1 MKSHIYNEVMAA
13 VAAATEIAPTR
24 ILSHEKQADVVE
36 ARCLLFHFL
45 RELDFYP
52 AEIARF
58 TGQSRQC
65 VAMLLNTYE
74 VRKRYCGKMLSIFE
88 REICNKLASKFL

>member
-1 MKSHIYNEVMAA
+1 MAA
-13 VAAATEIAPTR
+13 VAAVTEIAPTR
-24 ILSHEKQADVVE
+24 TLSHEKQADVVE

-45 RELDFYP
+45 QELGFYP

-65 VAMLLNTYE
+65 VAMLLNTYD
-74 VRKRYCGKMLSIFE
+74 VRKRCRGKILSIFE
-88 REICNKLASKFL
+88 REICKMLASKFLI